1 MKQGKPVITVAIA
14 AIAVALVIYFG
25 FYVAKVFSEPYTT
38 ALAYTYTS
46 NDSAEAVGIL
56 VRQETVLPAQT
67 GIVDVTRSEGEKVGV
82 GQSVAQVYRDSQAQ
96 TNQADLEALADQ
108 IQLLEYSSDG
118 GGVDSAAK
126 LDENILQAVTAL
138 HAASGV
144 GDYNQ
149 LEDQARTL
157 KSTVLKRGY
166 VYGNGLGAEELS
178 QKLNDLKSQY
188 AALKQ
193 QTSSSTSSVR
203 APQSGVFS
211 TLVDGYETAVTPQTV
226 FQLTPSSLSALLAG
240 QGKEAGGGMGKLIT
254 STRWYFAA
262 ALPVSVAER
271 LKEGSTATLR
281 FSGDFDQDID
291 MRVDQVGQAEG
302 DKSVAVFSTDR
313 YLSQTTLLRQ
323 QTAELIFNS
332 WSGLRIPKQALRMEK
347 STYTDKETGQE
358 VQNNRLGVYALLG
371 GRAEF
376 KTVEVVTEGDDYYV
390 VRSTTD
396 ESDALRAG
404 DEVIV
409 RATELYNGQLL
420 EY

>member
-149 LEDQARTL
+149 LEDQVRTL

-409 RATELYNGQLL
+409 RATELYDGQLL

>member
-1 MKQGKPVITVAIA
+1 MKQGKSVITFAMA

-149 LEDQARTL
+149 LEDQVRTL

-166 VYGNGLGAEELS
+166 VYGNGLGSEELT

-240 QGKEAGGGMGKLIT
+240 QGKEAGGGVGKLIT

-291 MRVDQVGQAEG
+291 MRVDQIGEAEG

-409 RATELYNGQLL
+409 RATELYDGQLL

>member
-56 VRQETVLPAQT
+56 VRQETVLPAET

-96 TNQADLEALADQ
+96 NNQADLEALADQ

-226 FQLTPSSLSALLAG
+226 FQLTPASLSALLVG

-302 DKSVAVFSTDR
+302 DKSVVVFSTDR

-409 RATELYNGQLL
+409 RATELYDGQLL

>member
-1 MKQGKPVITVAIA
+1 MKQGKSVITFAMA

-149 LEDQARTL
+149 LEDQVRTL

-166 VYGNGLGAEELS
+166 VYGNGLGSEELT

-240 QGKEAGGGMGKLIT
+240 QGKESGGGVGKLIT
-254 STRWYFAA
+254 ATRWYFAA

-291 MRVDQVGQAEG
+291 MRVDQIGEAEG
-302 DKSVAVFSTDR
+302 DKSVVVFSTDR

-358 VQNNRLGVYALLG
+358 VQNNRLGVYAMLG

-409 RATELYNGQLL
+409 RATELYDGQLL

>member
-96 TNQADLEALADQ
+96 NNQADLEALADQ

-226 FQLTPSSLSALLAG
+226 FQLTPASLSALLAG
-240 QGKEAGGGMGKLIT
+240 QGKETGGGMGKLIT

-302 DKSVAVFSTDR
+302 DKSVVVFSTDR

-409 RATELYNGQLL
+409 RATELYDGQLL

>member
-1 MKQGKPVITVAIA
+1 MKQGKSVITFAMA

-56 VRQETVLPAQT
+56 IRQETVLPAQT

-96 TNQADLEALADQ
+96 NNQADLEALADQ

-149 LEDQARTL
+149 LEDQVRTL

-166 VYGNGLGAEELS
+166 VYGNGLGSEELT

-240 QGKEAGGGMGKLIT
+240 QGKESGGGVGKLIT
-254 STRWYFAA
+254 ATRWYFAA

-281 FSGDFDQDID
+281 FTGDFDQDID
-291 MRVDQVGQAEG
+291 MRVDQIGEAEG
-302 DKSVAVFSTDR
+302 DKSVVVFSTDR

-376 KTVEVVTEGDDYYV
+376 KTIEVVTEGDDYYV

-409 RATELYNGQLL
+409 RATELYDGQLL

>member
-240 QGKEAGGGMGKLIT
+240 QGKETGGGMGKLIT

-271 LKEGSTATLR
+271 LKEGSTGTLR

-302 DKSVAVFSTDR
+302 DKSVVVFSTDR

>member
-67 GIVDVTRSEGEKVGV
+67 GIVDVSRSEGEKVGV

-96 TNQADLEALADQ
+96 NNQADLEALADQ

-271 LKEGSTATLR
+271 LKEGITATLR

-302 DKSVAVFSTDR
+302 DKSVVVFSTDR

-409 RATELYNGQLL
+409 RATELYDGQLL

>member
-203 APQSGVFS
+203 APQ
-211 TLVDGYETAVTPQTV
+211 TV

-302 DKSVAVFSTDR
+302 DKSVVIFSTDR

-409 RATELYNGQLL
+409 RATELYDGQLL

>member
-1 MKQGKPVITVAIA
+1 MKQGKSVITFAMA

-166 VYGNGLGAEELS
+166 VYGNGLGSEELT

-240 QGKEAGGGMGKLIT
+240 QGKESGGGVGKLIT
-254 STRWYFAA
+254 ATRWYFAA

-291 MRVDQVGQAEG
+291 MRVDQIGQAEG
-302 DKSVAVFSTDR
+302 DKSVVVFSTDR

-409 RATELYNGQLL
+409 RATELYDGQLL
-420 EY
+420 GF

>member
-96 TNQADLEALADQ
+96 NNQADLEALADQ

-166 VYGNGLGAEELS
+166 IYGNGLGAEELS

-302 DKSVAVFSTDR
+302 DKSVVVFSTDR

-409 RATELYNGQLL
+409 RATELYDGQLL

>member
-96 TNQADLEALADQ
+96 NNQADLEALADQ

-226 FQLTPSSLSALLAG
+226 LQLTPSSLSALLAG

-302 DKSVAVFSTDR
+302 DESVVVFSTDR

-358 VQNNRLGVYALLG
+358 AQNNRLGVYALLG

-409 RATELYNGQLL
+409 RATELYDGQLL

>member
-1 MKQGKPVITVAIA
+1 MKQGKSVITFAMA

-149 LEDQARTL
+149 LEDQVRTL

-166 VYGNGLGAEELS
+166 VYGNGLGSEELT

-240 QGKEAGGGMGKLIT
+240 QGKESGGGVGKLIT
-254 STRWYFAA
+254 ATRWYFAA
-262 ALPVSVAER
+262 ALPTSVAER
-271 LKEGSTATLR
+271 LKQGGTATLR
-281 FSGDFDQDID
+281 FTGDFDQDID
-291 MRVDQVGQAEG
+291 MRVDQIGEAEG
-302 DKSVAVFSTDR
+302 DKSVVVFSTDR

-409 RATELYNGQLL
+409 RATELYDGQLL

>member
-96 TNQADLEALADQ
+96 NNQADLEALADQ

-226 FQLTPSSLSALLAG
+226 LQLTPSSLSALLAG

-291 MRVDQVGQAEG
+291 MRVDQVSEAEG
-302 DKSVAVFSTDR
+302 DKSVVVFSTDR

>member
-1 MKQGKPVITVAIA
+1 MKQGKSVITFAMA

-149 LEDQARTL
+149 LEDQVRTL

-166 VYGNGLGAEELS
+166 VYGNGLGSEELT

-240 QGKEAGGGMGKLIT
+240 QGKESGGGMGKLIT

-291 MRVDQVGQAEG
+291 MRVDQIGEAEG
-302 DKSVAVFSTDR
+302 DKSVVVFSTDR

>member
-96 TNQADLEALADQ
+96 NNQADLEALADQ

-226 FQLTPSSLSALLAG
+226 LQLTPSSLSALLAG

-302 DKSVAVFSTDR
+302 DKSVVVFSTDR

>member
-240 QGKEAGGGMGKLIT
+240 QGKEAGGGVGKLIT

-302 DKSVAVFSTDR
+302 DKSVVVFSTDR

-409 RATELYNGQLL
+409 RATELYDGQLL

>member
-302 DKSVAVFSTDR
+302 DKSVVVFSTDR

-332 WSGLRIPKQALRMEK
+332 WSGLRIPKQALRIEK

-409 RATELYNGQLL
+409 RATELYDGQLL

>member
-56 VRQETVLPAQT
+56 VRQETVLPTQT

-96 TNQADLEALADQ
+96 NNQADLEALADQ

-144 GDYNQ
+144 GDYTQ

-302 DKSVAVFSTDR
+302 DKSVVVFSTDR

-409 RATELYNGQLL
+409 RATELYDGQLL

>member
-1 MKQGKPVITVAIA
+1 MKQGKSVITFAMA

-144 GDYNQ
+144 RDYNQ
-149 LEDQARTL
+149 LEDQVRTL

-166 VYGNGLGAEELS
+166 VYGNGLGSEELT

-211 TLVDGYETAVTPQTV
+211 TLVDGDETAVTPQTV
-226 FQLTPSSLSALLAG
+226 VQLTPSSLSALLAG
-240 QGKEAGGGMGKLIT
+240 QGKESGGGVGKLIT
-254 STRWYFAA
+254 ATRWYFAA

-291 MRVDQVGQAEG
+291 MRVDQIGEAEG
-302 DKSVAVFSTDR
+302 DKSVVVFSTDR

-409 RATELYNGQLL
+409 RATELYDGQLL

>member
-1 MKQGKPVITVAIA
+1 MKQGKSVITFAMA

-149 LEDQARTL
+149 LEDQVRTL

-166 VYGNGLGAEELS
+166 VYGNGLGSEELT
-178 QKLNDLKSQY
+178 QKLNDLNSQY
-188 AALKQ
+188 AALTQ
-193 QTSSSTSSVR
+193 
-203 APQSGVFS
+203 
-211 TLVDGYETAVTPQTV
+211 
-226 FQLTPSSLSALLAG
+226 
-240 QGKEAGGGMGKLIT
+240 
-254 STRWYFAA
+254 
-262 ALPVSVAER
+262 
-271 LKEGSTATLR
+271 
-281 FSGDFDQDID
+281 
-291 MRVDQVGQAEG
+291 
-302 DKSVAVFSTDR
+302 
-313 YLSQTTLLRQ
+313 
-323 QTAELIFNS
+323 
-332 WSGLRIPKQALRMEK
+332 
-347 STYTDKETGQE
+347 
-358 VQNNRLGVYALLG
+358 
-371 GRAEF
+371 
-376 KTVEVVTEGDDYYV
+376 
-390 VRSTTD
+390 
-396 ESDALRAG
+396 
-404 DEVIV
+404 
-409 RATELYNGQLL
+409 
-420 EY
+420 

>member
-96 TNQADLEALADQ
+96 NNQADLEALADQ

-291 MRVDQVGQAEG
+291 MRVDQIGEAEG
-302 DKSVAVFSTDR
+302 DKSVVVFSTDR

-409 RATELYNGQLL
+409 RATELYDGQLL

>member
-1 MKQGKPVITVAIA
+1 MKQGKSVITFAMA

-149 LEDQARTL
+149 LEDQVRTL

-166 VYGNGLGAEELS
+166 VYGNGLGSEELT

-240 QGKEAGGGMGKLIT
+240 QGKEAGGGVGKLIT

-409 RATELYNGQLL
+409 RATELYDGQLL

>member
-1 MKQGKPVITVAIA
+1 MKQGKSVITFAMA

-96 TNQADLEALADQ
+96 NNQADLEALADQ

-149 LEDQARTL
+149 LEDQVRTL

-166 VYGNGLGAEELS
+166 VYGNGLGSEELT

-240 QGKEAGGGMGKLIT
+240 QGKESGGGVGKLIT
-254 STRWYFAA
+254 ATRWYFAS

-291 MRVDQVGQAEG
+291 MRVDQIGEAEG
-302 DKSVAVFSTDR
+302 DKSVVVFSTDR

-409 RATELYNGQLL
+409 RATELYDGQLL

>member
-1 MKQGKPVITVAIA
+1 MKQGKSVITFAMA

-149 LEDQARTL
+149 LEDQVRTL

-166 VYGNGLGAEELS
+166 VYGNGLGSEELT

-240 QGKEAGGGMGKLIT
+240 QGKESGGGVGKLIT
-254 STRWYFAA
+254 ATRWYFAA

-291 MRVDQVGQAEG
+291 MRVDQIGEAEG
-302 DKSVAVFSTDR
+302 DKSVVVFSTDR

-347 STYTDKETGQE
+347 STYTEKETGQE

-376 KTVEVVTEGDDYYV
+376 KTVEVVTAGDDYYV

-396 ESDALRAG
+396 ASDALRAG

-409 RATELYNGQLL
+409 RATELYDGQLL
-420 EY
+420 EH

>member
-1 MKQGKPVITVAIA
+1 MKQGKSVITFAMA

-96 TNQADLEALADQ
+96 NNQADLEALADQ

-149 LEDQARTL
+149 LEDQVRTL

-166 VYGNGLGAEELS
+166 VYGNGLGSEELT

-240 QGKEAGGGMGKLIT
+240 QGKESGGGVGKLIT
-254 STRWYFAA
+254 ATRWYFAA

-302 DKSVAVFSTDR
+302 DKSVVVFSTDR

>member
-226 FQLTPSSLSALLAG
+226 LQLTPSSLSALLAG

-302 DKSVAVFSTDR
+302 DKSVVVFSTDR

-409 RATELYNGQLL
+409 RATELYDGQLL

>member
-409 RATELYNGQLL
+409 RATELYDGQLL

>member
-1 MKQGKPVITVAIA
+1 MKQGKSVITFAMA

-149 LEDQARTL
+149 LEDQVRTL

-166 VYGNGLGAEELS
+166 VYGNGLGSEELT

-240 QGKEAGGGMGKLIT
+240 QGKESGGGVGKLIT
-254 STRWYFAA
+254 ATRWYFAS

-281 FSGDFDQDID
+281 FTGDFDQDID
-291 MRVDQVGQAEG
+291 MRVDQIGEAEG
-302 DKSVAVFSTDR
+302 DKSVVVFSTDR

-409 RATELYNGQLL
+409 RATELYDGQLL

>member
-96 TNQADLEALADQ
+96 NNQADLEALADQ

-193 QTSSSTSSVR
+193 QTSSSTSTIR

-226 FQLTPSSLSALLAG
+226 LQLTPASLSALLAG

-302 DKSVAVFSTDR
+302 DKSVVVFSTDR

-409 RATELYNGQLL
+409 RATELYDGQLL

>member
-1 MKQGKPVITVAIA
+1 MKQGKSVITFAMA

-149 LEDQARTL
+149 LEDQVRTL

-166 VYGNGLGAEELS
+166 VYGNGLGSEELT

-240 QGKEAGGGMGKLIT
+240 QGKESGGGVGKLIT
-254 STRWYFAA
+254 ATRWYFAA

-291 MRVDQVGQAEG
+291 MRVDQIGEAEG

-409 RATELYNGQLL
+409 RATELYDGQLL

>member
-96 TNQADLEALADQ
+96 NNQADLEALADQ

-271 LKEGSTATLR
+271 LKEGITATLR

-302 DKSVAVFSTDR
+302 DKSVVVFSTDR

-409 RATELYNGQLL
+409 RATELYDGQLL

>member
-302 DKSVAVFSTDR
+302 DKSVVIFSTDR

-409 RATELYNGQLL
+409 RATELYDGQLL

>member
-14 AIAVALVIYFG
+14 VIAVALVIYFG

-149 LEDQARTL
+149 LEDQVRTL

-240 QGKEAGGGMGKLIT
+240 QGKESGGGVGKLIT
-254 STRWYFAA
+254 ATRWYFAS

-291 MRVDQVGQAEG
+291 MRVDQIGQAEG

-409 RATELYNGQLL
+409 RATELYDGQLL

>member
-1 MKQGKPVITVAIA
+1 MKQGKSVITFAMA

-149 LEDQARTL
+149 LEDQVRTL

-166 VYGNGLGAEELS
+166 VYGNGLGSEELT

-226 FQLTPSSLSALLAG
+226 LQLTPSSLSALLAG

-302 DKSVAVFSTDR
+302 DKSVVVFSTDR

-409 RATELYNGQLL
+409 RATELYDGQLL

>member
-1 MKQGKPVITVAIA
+1 MKQGKSVITFAMA

-96 TNQADLEALADQ
+96 NNQADLEALADQ

-166 VYGNGLGAEELS
+166 VYGNGLGSEELT

-240 QGKEAGGGMGKLIT
+240 QGKESGGGVGKLIT

-291 MRVDQVGQAEG
+291 MRVDQIGEAEG
-302 DKSVAVFSTDR
+302 DKSVVVFSTDR

-409 RATELYNGQLL
+409 RATELYDGQLL

>member
-96 TNQADLEALADQ
+96 NNQADLEALADQ

-226 FQLTPSSLSALLAG
+226 LQLTPSSLSALLAG

-262 ALPVSVAER
+262 ALPVSVTER

-302 DKSVAVFSTDR
+302 DKSVVVFSTDR

-409 RATELYNGQLL
+409 RATELYDGQLL